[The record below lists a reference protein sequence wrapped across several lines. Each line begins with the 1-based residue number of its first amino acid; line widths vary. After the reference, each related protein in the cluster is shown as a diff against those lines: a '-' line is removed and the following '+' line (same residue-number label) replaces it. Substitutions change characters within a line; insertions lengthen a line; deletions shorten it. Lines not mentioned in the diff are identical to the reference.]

1 MPDLTL
7 AQLKHAYNAALE
19 QIAAESFL
27 AFGISPTVAVSRLQA
42 GNNPDADPT
51 TNDLPGKLRMTLG
64 QAQTFV
70 TRYDIIDAYQNDA
83 TGFSAVAL
91 RDTATP
97 SRVVLAVRSTEINMD
112 RSRDVGADFQIFT
125 SGFAFDQILSAQ
137 DFLAR
142 VQPQLQPGEK
152 IDLVGYSL
160 SGNVVRTM
168 AAMYPDLINQGSGS
182 NVVFNA
188 TGLGGFSDP
197 TGQNRPRSVVLQE
210 MMSLYRQVEAD
221 PNSVTNVPVLLVPL
235 QLTAIA
241 APPLNR
247 ADPNGNVYP
256 SPRNDFAEAY
266 VQNKYTTFYN
276 DFGTTVAEPS
286 FAQYF
291 GVAMSGFDAAAVA
304 NSGSHPTPI
313 GIPIEGQPVVE
324 FLGVAS
330 RFDYLNT
337 HSLTLITDSLALQIL
352 FKEIDPNI
360 STGTITAI
368 VQASSASSASTLTQ
382 NAEGDTLEKALDPL
396 RKIFLGP
403 TPNPQTL
410 PSSNAPGSFG
420 NLANRTTF
428 YEGIAAVKTALAGAT
443 VTIEPFIEPNAQGN
457 AVIRLAPSEVNAAA
471 LENTDRGLAFR
482 YALKALNPFAVIDAD
497 YQVLGHASN
506 GALTLF
512 DPATGF
518 GELTEQYL
526 TDRAAF
532 LEAKIEL
539 NLVNDQTSGDTI
551 HYKDFVGMGYEI
563 PTGSIL
569 TTDQEFLFGSDDL
582 DPLTGGSKDDHL
594 YGGGGDDVLTGL
606 GGDDYLQG
614 DAGNDT
620 YIYNAGDGFDTI
632 LDTGG
637 DGSILVD
644 GVTLAGG
651 AQYGD
656 RRVHRDD
663 NGHLYVQVADK
674 TLLIDGRMLVNNYTP
689 SETTGALSLNMAR
702 AVADVNPH
710 TVFPDLVG
718 DLAPLDGDP
727 THQQPDGA
735 VHAWTDAL
743 GNLLVGAPS
752 PNRADTLYDSAGND
766 RLIGGGGDDHLY
778 ATRGGDD
785 VLDAGAGRDY
795 ADGGDGHDVIYG
807 GADWLFGGLGDDV
820 LVGALTPFSME
831 RMAA

>member
-7 AQLKHAYNAALE
+7 TQLRQAYDAALE
-19 QIAAESFL
+19 QIAAESILERGMSNLLFRD
-27 AFGISPTVAVSRLQA
+27 RLMI
-42 GNNPDADPT
+42 GNNP
-51 TNDLPGKLRMTLG
+51 TNSPPGESNLDGKLRMTLA
-64 QAQTFV
+64 QAQAFPS
-70 TRYDIIDAYQNDA
+70 RYKIIDAYQNDA

-91 RDTATP
+91 RDTANP
-97 SRVVLAVRSTEINMD
+97 GRVALAVRSTEINND
-112 RSRDVGADFQIFT
+112 RARDVGADFQIFT

-137 DFLAR
+137 DFLTR
-142 VQPQLQPGEK
+142 VQPQLLPGEK

-197 TGQNRPRSVVLQE
+197 TGQNRLRSVVLLE
-210 MMSLYRQVEAD
+210 MMDLYRRVEDNPA
-221 PNSVTNVPVLLVPL
+221 SVTDIPLTNVLLLLL
-235 QLTAIA
+235 QATANA
-241 APPLNR
+241 APPVDR
-247 ADPNGNVYP
+247 TDANGNVYP

-266 VQNKYTTFYN
+266 VQNRYTTFYN
-276 DFGTTVAEPS
+276 DFGSTVAEPS

-291 GVAMSGFDAAAVA
+291 GVALSGFDAAAVA
-304 NSGSHPTPI
+304 NSGSHPVPI
-313 GIPIEGQPVVE
+313 GISIEGQPAVE
-324 FLGVAS
+324 IPGVAS
-330 RFDYLNT
+330 KFDYLNT
-337 HSLTLITDSLALQIL
+337 HSLTLIADSLRLQVL
-352 FKEIDPNI
+352 FKEIDPNL
-360 STGTITAI
+360 SMDAI
-368 VQASSASSASTLTQ
+368 QSIFQAASATSASTLTQ
-382 NAEGDTLEKALDPL
+382 TAEGDTLEKALDPL
-396 RKIFLGP
+396 RKLFLGP
-403 TPNPQTL
+403 TLAPLTL
-410 PSSNAPGSFG
+410 PSSNDPGSFG
-420 NLANRTTF
+420 NIPNRTAF
-428 YEGIAAVKTALAGAT
+428 YNAIAAVKTALAGAT
-443 VTIEPFIEPNAQGN
+443 VTIEPFVELNAQGN
-457 AVIRLAPSEVNAAA
+457 AVIRLAPSEVSAAA
-471 LENTDRGLAFR
+471 QENTDRGLAFR

-497 YQVLGHASN
+497 YQALGHASN

-551 HYKDFVGMGYEI
+551 HYKDFVGVGYEI

-718 DLAPLDGDP
+718 DLAPLDGDRN
-727 THQQPDGA
+727 
-735 VHAWTDAL
+735 AL
-743 GNLLVGAPS
+743 GVQLQYNSLGNVIVDPNS
-752 PNRADTLYDSAGND
+752 PEPGRADTLYDRTGND
-766 RLIGGGGDDHLY
+766 HMISGGGDDHLY
-778 ATRGGDD
+778 ATRGGHDVLSGGAGNDLLAGDDPNDTLVVGGED
-785 VLDAGAGRDY
+785 VLDGGAGADE
-795 ADGGDGHDVIYG
+795 
-807 GADWLFGGLGDDV
+807 LQL
-820 LVGALTPFSME
+820 E